1 MMGQTVAA
9 AAAAAVGAGMSCP
22 SCRRGRARAGCG
34 AMTRTGSWPH
44 RRTGQTAESA
54 PVAGTA
60 VSSSAER
67 AVTAYRRRGTSSSKK
82 KASVRT
88 RASSASSG
96 DRSTRRSRD
105 QMTARLG
112 AGSASDRGSRRTL
125 QVALVVAGV
134 EQIPAAAAGGSSQ
147 SNRTACSSWNRS
159 RSTAEVVDPKPTT
172 PHCCAKKSNRPRTV
186 A

>member
-9 AAAAAVGAGMSCP
+9 AAAAVAAGTSCP

-34 AMTRTGSWPH
+34 AMTQTGSWPH
-44 RRTGQTAESA
+44 RRTRQTAESVPA
-54 PVAGTA
+54 AGTTA
-60 VSSSAER
+60 SSSAER

-88 RASSASSG
+88 RASSSLSG
-96 DRSTRRSRD
+96 DKSTLQSRD
-105 QMTARLG
+105 QTTARLG
-112 AGSASDRGSRRTL
+112 AGSASDRGFRRTL

-134 EQIPAAAAGGSSQ
+134 GQIPAAAAGGSSQ

-159 RSTAEVVDPKPTT
+159 RSTAEVADPKPTA